1 MTGKL
6 ESKAMSPD
14 IDTRDRVI
22 RMETELKALKEEV
35 DQMRVKVN
43 EIHSL
48 LTQARGAQTAVKF
61 LVWLSGTSIFL
72 WVSQYLE
79 LFTNIIRGKGIGQ

>member
-1 MTGKL
+1 MTGKP
-6 ESKAMSPD
+6 ETKPMTPE

-35 DQMRVKVN
+35 DQMRQKVDQ
-43 EIHSL
+43 IHSL

-72 WVSQYLE
+72 WLAQYLE
-79 LFTNIIRGKGIGQ
+79 LFTNIIRGKGLGQ

>member
-1 MTGKL
+1 MTGKP
-6 ESKAMSPD
+6 ENADMTPE

-35 DQMRVKVN
+35 DQMRLKVDA
-43 EIHSL
+43 IHTL

-72 WVSQYLE
+72 WLAQYAE
-79 LFTNIIRGKGIGQ
+79 LISNVFRGKGLGQ